1 MKILYV
7 DPTPKFND
15 FNLLGGKRSGFNRA
29 AVPQVT

>member
-15 FNLLGGKRSGFNRA
+15 FNLLGGKDSGFNSA